1 MALTSGEIERQ
12 TQLVSAVRRIAG
24 ALEKIA
30 DALACIAE
38 PEAFDDPP
46 SSVPVYGEAALDGD
60 EELADAQA
68 RERGDLCHEC

>member
-12 TQLVSAVRRIAG
+12 TQLVSALRRIAG
-24 ALEKIA
+24 ALEKIVA
-30 DALACIAE
+30 ALACIAAPE
-38 PEAFDDPP
+38 PFDDPP

-60 EELADAQA
+60 EEIADAQA

>member
-30 DALACIAE
+30 DALAFIAE

-60 EELADAQA
+60 EELADA
-68 RERGDLCHEC
+68 